1 MLYKF
6 GKLTSFIFQP
16 PVKGDVSRRNEIFLE
31 LKNKLTRSGIH
42 FILNQTSKSGK
53 IKFPTLA
60 KLYQAGKNLC
70 D

>member
-53 IKFPTLA
+53 IKFFNSCKIVSSGEKSL
-60 KLYQAGKNLC
+60 
-70 D
+70 